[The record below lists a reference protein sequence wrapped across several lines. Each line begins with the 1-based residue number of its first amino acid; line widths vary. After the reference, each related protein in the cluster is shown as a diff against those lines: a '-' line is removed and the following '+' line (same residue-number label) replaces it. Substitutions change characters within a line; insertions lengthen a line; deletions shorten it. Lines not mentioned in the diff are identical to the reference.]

1 MKPILDENKPI
12 FEQIAETI
20 EDEIIKGGFKE
31 GEQVPSTNQFAAMY
45 QINPAT
51 AAKGLNKLVEEGIL
65 FKKRGIGMFVASGAR
80 KKLME
85 KRKQMFNAE
94 YVWPMLQEANKLN
107 ISWNELEEIIKSSY
121 SQLEKERMSGE

>member
-1 MKPILDENKPI
+1 MKPTLDENKPL

-20 EDEIIKGGFKE
+20 EDEIIAGGFKE

-65 FKKRGIGMFVASGAR
+65 FKKRGIGMFVSPGA
-80 KKLME
+80 KQKVLE
-85 KRKQMFNAE
+85 KRKRLFNE
-94 YVWPMLQEANKLN
+94 QYVWPMLQEARKLN
-107 ISWNELEEIIKSSY
+107 IGWDELERLIKASY
-121 SQLEKERMSGE
+121 TALERERM